1 MTCGLVHASYSL
13 PEWQAGDGKI
23 GRTLGAI
30 HSTKIPTGP
39 TGKSGPPQKVDLFFR
54 NFCGW
59 TKPIH
64 WVLDQNFWKFWL
76 NGSCPLSQVPSL
88 FFSKRFFLNFFFWA
102 QLPTGTHY
110 IIILFLFWLK
120 VNLLFGKSIIDNTV
134 STNSSHES
142 PTNPTKITVLL
153 LRF

>member
-13 PEWQAGDGKI
+13 PESQAGDGKI

-54 NFCGW
+54 NFSGMD
-59 TKPIH
+59 H
-64 WVLDQNFWKFWL
+64 A
-76 NGSCPLSQVPSL
+76 PSVKRPPFSFQRD
-88 FFSKRFFLNFFFWA
+88 FFYIFFLA

-110 IIILFLFWLK
+110 IIILFLF
-120 VNLLFGKSIIDNTV
+120 
-134 STNSSHES
+134 
-142 PTNPTKITVLL
+142 
-153 LRF
+153 